1 MARTTAYDIHRSD
14 AEWGLTRWVKAFS
27 TAILWIASRISGS
40 CCGESC
46 FAVVRF
52 NRVKAHSTMSSSP
65 QSELEGIRD
74 PDLVATVEKARG
86 SVAYKAALAVA
97 RTDQDRRDRTRE
109 DERRAQAVRA
119 DVVEARLR
127 LTRDARR
134 RDAVREVIENEPALP
149 ENIQHLHSVL
159 ALCGLPYREPKD
171 ATHFFREYG
180 RNTLAINAGRLTN
193 PASGEMQ
200 LQGLPYGP
208 KARLLLLHLCTEAV
222 KQRSP
227 KIEVAGSLS
236 GFIRDMGFPVTGGDR
251 GTLKQFKEQLNRLA
265 ACSMQI
271 GLWDG
276 TRASTLNVPPFR
288 QMDVWLPLNVHPDQ
302 GILWSSTITFQT
314 DFFDNLLQ
322 HALPVDIRAA
332 RAFAGSARKLD
343 LLFWVGY
350 RLSRLERP
358 LRLTWDNLYKQFG
371 CENASIRS
379 FRQEFRKD
387 VSHLTEVFPRLRL
400 TLDENGM
407 QLLPSDPKDLLVPPK
422 AVLANK
428 RARARA

>member
-1 MARTTAYDIHRSD
+1 MMSVTQLDGSD
-14 AEWGLTRWVKAFS
+14 D
-27 TAILWIASRISGS
+27 
-40 CCGESC
+40 
-46 FAVVRF
+46 
-52 NRVKAHSTMSSSP
+52 
-65 QSELEGIRD
+65 IRD
-74 PDLVATVEKARG
+74 PDLVALVEKARG
-86 SVAYKAALAVA
+86 SVAYNATLTVA
-97 RTDQDRRDRTRE
+97 RADQARRDADRIQAETAEVQRNTIIGA
-109 DERRAQAVRA
+109 RAKL
-119 DVVEARLR
+119 ARN
-127 LTRDARR
+127 ARR
-134 RDAVREVIENEPALP
+134 RDLIREVIENEPAAP

-159 ALCGLPYREPKD
+159 ALCGLPYREPKG
-171 ATHFFREYG
+171 ATNFFREYG

-193 PASGEMQ
+193 PISGEME

-227 KIEVAGSLS
+227 KIEVAHSLS

-276 TRASTLNVPPFR
+276 SRASTLNVPPFR
-288 QMDVWLPLNVHPDQ
+288 QLDVWLPLNAHPDQ
-302 GILWSSTITFQT
+302 GLLWSSTITFQT

-332 RAFAGSARKLD
+332 RAFAGSARQLD

-371 CENASIRS
+371 SENGSIRS

-387 VSHLTEVFPRLRL
+387 VAHLTEVFPRLKL

-407 QLLPSDPKDLLVPPK
+407 QLLPSDQKDLLVPPK
-422 AVLANK
+422 AILANR
-428 RARARA
+428 RARAKG

>member
-1 MARTTAYDIHRSD
+1 VARHAFAIHRNLGGSYRNPLNSTRAEPGARVILRTTTAR
-14 AEWGLTRWVKAFS
+14 GLTQLDESSEPTMTTPELIPPEAFV
-27 TAILWIASRISGS
+27 G
-40 CCGESC
+40 
-46 FAVVRF
+46 VRD
-52 NRVKAHSTMSSSP
+52 A
-65 QSELEGIRD
+65 
-74 PDLVATVEKARG
+74 DLVAMVEKARG
-86 SVAYKAALAVA
+86 SIAFKAALSV
-97 RTDQDRRDRTRE
+97 
-109 DERRAQAVRA
+109 AQAGQAKRDAERQAQQRQAEAQDEAQRNRA
-119 DVVEARLR
+119 KLPRN
-127 LTRDARR
+127 ARR
-134 RDAVREVIENEPALP
+134 RDLIREVIENEPASP
-149 ENIQHLHSVL
+149 ENIQHIHSVL
-159 ALCGLPYREPKD
+159 ALCGLPYREPKGQPNY
-171 ATHFFREYG
+171 FREYG

-193 PASGEMQ
+193 PTTGDMEM
-200 LQGLPYGP
+200 QGLPYGP

-227 KIEVAGSLS
+227 KVEVAQSLS

-251 GTLKQFKEQLNRLA
+251 GTLKQFKEQLNRLG

-288 QMDVWLPLNVHPDQ
+288 QMDVWLPLNVDPDQ
-302 GILWSSTITFQT
+302 GLLWSSTITFHR

-350 RLSRLERP
+350 RLSRLECP

-371 CENASIRS
+371 SENGSIRS

-387 VSHLTEVFPRLRL
+387 VAHLTEVFPRLRL
-400 TLDENGM
+400 TLDEGGM
-407 QLLPSDPKDLLVPPK
+407 LLLPSDPKDLLVPPK
-422 AVLANK
+422 VVLANK
-428 RARARA
+428 RARTRA

>member
-1 MARTTAYDIHRSD
+1 MIDPLVTPELPDGVRDEDLIRTVEQARGTITYKATLTVAQATQAKRD
-14 AEWGLTRWVKAFS
+14 AERAAAQRQLD
-27 TAILWIASRISGS
+27 
-40 CCGESC
+40 
-46 FAVVRF
+46 AVQE
-52 NRVKAHSTMSSSP
+52 A
-65 QSELEGIRD
+65 
-74 PDLVATVEKARG
+74 
-86 SVAYKAALAVA
+86 
-97 RTDQDRRDRTRE
+97 
-109 DERRAQAVRA
+109 ERQRAG
-119 DVVEARLR
+119 

-134 RDAVREVIENEPALP
+134 RHIIREVIENEPATP
-149 ENIQHLHSVL
+149 ENIQHIHSVL
-159 ALCGLPYREPKD
+159 ALCGLPYREPKGV
-171 ATHFFREYG
+171 TSFFKEYG

-193 PASGEMQ
+193 PVTGEMEMQ
-200 LQGLPYGP
+200 CIPYGP
-208 KARLLLLHLCTEAV
+208 KARLMLLHLCTEAV
-222 KQRSP
+222 RQRTP
-227 KIEVAGSLS
+227 KIEVASSLS

-251 GTLKQFKEQLNRLA
+251 GTLRQFKEQLNRLA

-288 QMDVWLPLNVHPDQ
+288 QMDVWLPINVDPDQ
-302 GILWSSTITFQT
+302 GLLWSSTITFHR

-322 HALPVDIRAA
+322 HALPVDMRAA

-371 CENASIRS
+371 SENGSIRS

-387 VSHLTEVFPRLRL
+387 VAHLTEVFPRLRL
-400 TLDENGM
+400 TLDDGGM
-407 QLLPSDPKDLLVPPK
+407 QLLPSDLKDLLVPPK
-422 AVLANK
+422 AALANK

>member
-1 MARTTAYDIHRSD
+1 MMHAPSIEPVDGVRDSD
-14 AEWGLTRWVKAFS
+14 LLAL
-27 TAILWIASRISGS
+27 I
-40 CCGESC
+40 
-46 FAVVRF
+46 
-52 NRVKAHSTMSSSP
+52 
-65 QSELEGIRD
+65 D
-74 PDLVATVEKARG
+74 KARG
-86 SVAYKAALAVA
+86 SVAYKATLTVA
-97 RTDQDRRDRTRE
+97 RADQARRDAARE
-109 DERRAQAVRA
+109 SERRTELVRTEAA
-119 DVVEARLR
+119 DARSKLA
-127 LTRDARR
+127 RDARR
-134 RDAVREVIENEPALP
+134 RDLIREVIENEPAAP
-149 ENIQHLHSVL
+149 ENIQHIHSVL
-159 ALCGLPYREPKD
+159 ALCGLPYREPKN

-193 PASGEMQ
+193 PVSGEME

-222 KQRSP
+222 KQRTP
-227 KIEVAGSLS
+227 KVEVAHSLS

-302 GILWSSTITFQT
+302 GLLWSSTITFQT

-358 LRLTWDNLYKQFG
+358 LRLTWQNLYKQFG
-371 CENASIRS
+371 SENASIRS

-387 VSHLTEVFPRLRL
+387 VAHLTEVFPRLRL
-400 TLDENGM
+400 SLDENGL

-422 AVLANK
+422 ATLVNK
-428 RARARA
+428 RARAKG

>member
-1 MARTTAYDIHRSD
+1 MMPAATSIDDHD
-14 AEWGLTRWVKAFS
+14 
-27 TAILWIASRISGS
+27 
-40 CCGESC
+40 
-46 FAVVRF
+46 
-52 NRVKAHSTMSSSP
+52 
-65 QSELEGIRD
+65 GIRD
-74 PDLVATVEKARG
+74 ADLLALVEKSRG
-86 SVAYKAALAVA
+86 SVVYKATLTAARADQARRDAERA
-97 RTDQDRRDRTRE
+97 RTEATKAEQDKSIGA
-109 DERRAQAVRA
+109 RATL
-119 DVVEARLR
+119 ARN
-127 LTRDARR
+127 ARR
-134 RDAVREVIENEPALP
+134 RDLIREVIETEPAAP
-149 ENIQHLHSVL
+149 EHIQHLHSVL
-159 ALCGLPYREPKD
+159 ALCGLPYREPKG
-171 ATHFFREYG
+171 ATNFFREYG

-193 PASGEMQ
+193 PVSGEME

-227 KIEVAGSLS
+227 KIEVAHSLS

-302 GILWSSTITFQT
+302 GLLWSSTITFQT
-314 DFFDNLLQ
+314 DFFENLLQ

-332 RAFAGSARKLD
+332 RAFAGSARQLD

-358 LRLTWDNLYKQFG
+358 LRLSWDNLYKQFG
-371 CENASIRS
+371 SENGSIRS

-387 VSHLTEVFPRLRL
+387 VAHLTEVFPRLRL
-400 TLDENGM
+400 TLDEGGM

-422 AVLANK
+422 AVLANR
-428 RARARA
+428 RARAKG

>member
-1 MARTTAYDIHRSD
+1 VQQARGTITFNATLTVARSTQAKRD
-14 AEWGLTRWVKAFS
+14 AERA
-27 TAILWIASRISGS
+27 A
-40 CCGESC
+40 E
-46 FAVVRF
+46 
-52 NRVKAHSTMSSSP
+52 
-65 QSELEGIRD
+65 QSQIEAKKVLE
-74 PDLVATVEKARG
+74 
-86 SVAYKAALAVA
+86 
-97 RTDQDRRDRTRE
+97 DQR
-109 DERRAQAVRA
+109 
-119 DVVEARLR
+119 ARLP
-127 LTRDARR
+127 RDARR
-134 RDAVREVIENEPALP
+134 RDIIREVIENEPATP
-149 ENIQHLHSVL
+149 ENIQHIHSVL
-159 ALCGLPYREPKD
+159 ALCGLPYREPKGI
-171 ATHFFREYG
+171 TSFFREYG

-193 PASGEMQ
+193 PVTGDMEM
-200 LQGLPYGP
+200 QGLPYGP
-208 KARLLLLHLCTEAV
+208 KARLMLLHLCTEAV
-222 KQRSP
+222 KQRTP
-227 KIEVAGSLS
+227 KIEVASSLS

-288 QMDVWLPLNVHPDQ
+288 QMDVWLPLNVDPDQ
-302 GILWSSTITFQT
+302 GLLWSSSITFHR

-371 CENASIRS
+371 SENGSIRS

-387 VSHLTEVFPRLRL
+387 VAHLTEVFPRLRL
-400 TLDENGM
+400 SLDEGGM
-407 QLLPSDPKDLLVPPK
+407 QLLPSDQKDLLVPPK
-422 AVLANK
+422 ITLSNK
-428 RARARA
+428 RARSKG

>member
-1 MARTTAYDIHRSD
+1 MTT
-14 AEWGLTRWVKAFS
+14 
-27 TAILWIASRISGS
+27 
-40 CCGESC
+40 
-46 FAVVRF
+46 
-52 NRVKAHSTMSSSP
+52 P
-65 QSELEGIRD
+65 ELIPVLGFDGVRD
-74 PDLVATVEKARG
+74 PDLVEMVEKARG
-86 SVAYKAALAVA
+86 SIAFKAALNFA
-97 RTDQDRRDRTRE
+97 QGSQKKRDLERE
-109 DERRAQAVRA
+109 AERQRSAEQEETHRNRAKLPRN
-119 DVVEARLR
+119 
-127 LTRDARR
+127 ARR
-134 RDAVREVIENEPALP
+134 RDQIREVIENEPASP
-149 ENIQHLHSVL
+149 ENIQHIHSVL
-159 ALCGLPYREPKD
+159 ALCGLPYREPKG
-171 ATHFFREYG
+171 ATNFFREYG

-193 PASGEMQ
+193 PVTGEMEM
-200 LQGLPYGP
+200 QGLPYGP
-208 KARLLLLHLCTEAV
+208 KARLMLLHLCTEAV
-222 KQRSP
+222 KQRAP
-227 KIEVAGSLS
+227 KIEVANSLS

-288 QMDVWLPLNVHPDQ
+288 QMDVWLPLSVHPDQ
-302 GILWSSTITFQT
+302 GLLWSSTITFHR

-371 CENASIRS
+371 SENGSIRS

-387 VSHLTEVFPRLRL
+387 VAHLTEVFPRLRL
-400 TLDENGM
+400 TLDEGGM

-422 AVLANK
+422 AALANK
-428 RARARA
+428 RARTKG

>member
-1 MARTTAYDIHRSD
+1 MHALTARIPVRSPLVEMTTP
-14 AEWGLTRWVKAFS
+14 
-27 TAILWIASRISGS
+27 
-40 CCGESC
+40 
-46 FAVVRF
+46 
-52 NRVKAHSTMSSSP
+52 P
-65 QSELEGIRD
+65 QPALEPVEGVRD
-74 PDLVATVEKARG
+74 PDLIEIVEKARG
-86 SVAYKAALAVA
+86 SVAYKATLAFVRA
-97 RTDQDRRDRTRE
+97 SQAKRDAEMETRE
-109 DERRAQAVRA
+109 KLVVLKAEAAAER
-119 DVVEARLR
+119 ARLPR
-127 LTRDARR
+127 NARR
-134 RDAVREVIENEPALP
+134 RDMVREVIENEPAAP
-149 ENIQHLHSVL
+149 ENIQHIHSVL
-159 ALCGLPYREPKD
+159 ALCGLPYREPKGV
-171 ATHFFREYG
+171 TNVSREYG
-180 RNTLAINAGRLTN
+180 RNTLAINAGRLIN
-193 PASGEMQ
+193 PSTGEMEM
-200 LQGLPYGP
+200 QGLPYGP

-222 KQRSP
+222 RQRSP
-227 KIEVAGSLS
+227 KVEVAQSMS
-236 GFIRDMGFPVTGGDR
+236 GFIRDMGFPVTGGER

-288 QMDVWLPLNVHPDQ
+288 QMDVWLPLHNHPDQ
-302 GILWSSTITFQT
+302 GLLWSSTITFHRE
-314 DFFDNLLQ
+314 FYDNLIQ

-371 CENASIRS
+371 SENGSIRS

-387 VSHLTEVFPRLRL
+387 VAHLTEVFPRLRL
-400 TLDENGM
+400 TLDDGGM